1 MSLDPAHLAEATAE
15 GPVCRVV
22 VAEARGSAPRDA
34 GAAMLVRA
42 EGFEGTVGGGAL
54 EFEALAE
61 ARRRLAAGR
70 EGSRA
75 FPLGP
80 ALGQCC
86 GGAVTLAFEIWDAAR
101 VRGLTSLRWL
111 ARPVGAEGPAL
122 AVTAE
127 AGAPARIAALGA
139 REPVGAGAEAPQAG
153 EHDTA
158 PAPIRAALRAA
169 RSGKGPGTV
178 WAGGWLG
185 EPVAPARTPLWLWGA
200 GHVGRAVVRAFDGL
214 PFAITWVDDAP
225 ERFPDP
231 LPGRAAVR
239 IAPRPTELVPDA
251 PADAAHLVMTY
262 SHATDLALAHA
273 VLRRGCARLGVIGSR
288 TKAARF
294 RARLAALGHAGEEI
308 ARMEMPIGL
317 RGPDGPL
324 GGKAPAE
331 IAVSVAAD
339 HLAWRAARE
348 VPA

>member
-1 MSLDPAHLAEATAE
+1 MSLDPAHLAEATAS

-22 VAEARGSAPRDA
+22 VAEAKGSAPREA

-42 EGFEGTVGGGAL
+42 DGFEGTVGGGAL

-70 EGSRA
+70 EGWRA

-86 GGAVTLAFEIWDAAR
+86 GGAVTLAFEVWDAAR
-101 VRGLTSLRWL
+101 VRGLPALRWL

-127 AGAPARIAALGA
+127 AGAPARIAAPGLP
-139 REPVGAGAEAPQAG
+139 EPVGAGADPEGAAL
-153 EHDTA
+153 DAA

-225 ERFPDP
+225 ERFPETP
-231 LPGRAAVR
+231 PGRAAVR
-239 IAPRPTELVPDA
+239 VAPDPIALVPEA
-251 PADAAHLVMTY
+251 PVEAAHLVMTY

-273 VLRRGCARLGVIGSR
+273 ILRRGCARLGVIGSR

-294 RARLAALGHAGEEI
+294 RARLAALGHPGGEI
-308 ARMEMPIGL
+308 DRMEMPIGL

-339 HLAWRAARE
+339 HLAWRAARG